1 MNSLLQFFRD
11 SLPGSSPDAMPPD
24 LCATRHPII
33 LLHGIAFR
41 DDMIIS
47 SWGHIPEFLEKGGA
61 NVYLG
66 NLGAWNSYIQ
76 NAQSLKTR
84 IAEVLVETGARKVNL
99 IAHSKGGLDA
109 RYMIS
114 RLGMGDKVASLTTV
128 STPHRGSAFADVA
141 TKLTPD
147 EHGLA
152 YGIVDL
158 LGKLMGDKGPQSALA
173 IAELTRAN
181 MEKFNAETPDAEGV
195 HYQSFGTRMTSLLD
209 DPLFVPSYEIVK
221 KYEGENDGMVSVSSC
236 QWGNF
241 RGILEGHGSGIS
253 HLQITGA
260 VRDVVSGINIPM
272 WYVGMV
278 QDLKVQ
284 GY

>member
-41 DDMIIS
+41 DNMIFS
-47 SWGHIPEFLEKGGA
+47 SWGHVPDFLRRGGA
-61 NVYLG
+61 LVFLG
-66 NLGAWNSYIQ
+66 GLGAWNSYIQ